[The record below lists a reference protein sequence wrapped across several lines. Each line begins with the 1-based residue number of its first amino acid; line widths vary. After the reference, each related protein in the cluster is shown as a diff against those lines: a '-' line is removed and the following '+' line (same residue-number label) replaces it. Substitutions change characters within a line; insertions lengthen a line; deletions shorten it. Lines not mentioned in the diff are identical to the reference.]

1 MEKDIKERV
10 VLYNVNEEERNLIKN
25 IFLELNIYVNLIKA
39 ENEEKVMASNLVS
52 FIKLPKDKEKRE
64 DLEDIYISAL
74 KGWMLFYIIDNNFY
88 KNIEQIKKQ
97 IKECHDDY
105 IKTKRKDNLNKV
117 RDGIIGFAIG
127 DALGVSAK
135 FKTREE
141 LKKTPITDMIGN
153 GTWSQ
158 NTSMTLATMYSI
170 IKKEK
175 IDTNVNINNSKKY
188 EQLGEMNNENVLL
201 MKMLPIA
208 YYIYFEKLNDCLKEN
223 YCEIIYNYIKDI
235 LPITNANE
243 INILGCYI
251 FVMFAIEIIQGKL
264 KDLSYEYIKN
274 LDYSFFSRES
284 IKKYDRIL
292 KGNIKE
298 ELEENI
304 RTTGYIVDTLEA
316 VFWCFLNSKNYNET
330 VLKSVNLGGDTDT
343 IAAITGG
350 LLGIHYGIESIKDTW
365 RNTLIKYDYIEKLC
379 DQFDNELYKIFDNI
393 LKKL

>member
-1 MEKDIKERV
+1 MENDIKERV
-10 VLYNVNEEERNLIKN
+10 VLYNVNKEKRNLIKK
-25 IFLELNIYVNLIKA
+25 IFLELNIDVNLIDA
-39 ENEEKVMASNLVS
+39 ENEEAVIASNLVS
-52 FIKLPKDKEKRE
+52 FIKLPKDKEKRD
-64 DLEDIYISAL
+64 DLEDIYISSL
-74 KGWMLFYIIDNNFY
+74 KGWMLFYIIDDNFY
-88 KNIEQIKKQ
+88 KNIEQIKMQ

-105 IKTKRKDNLNKV
+105 IKTKRKDNLNNV

-153 GTWSQ
+153 GTWSE
-158 NTSMTLATMYSI
+158 NTSMTLATIYSI

-208 YYIYFEKLNDCLKEN
+208 YYIYFGKLNDYLKEN
-223 YCEIIYNYIKDI
+223 YCEMIYNYIKDI
-235 LPITNANE
+235 LSITNANE

-316 VFWCFLNSKNYNET
+316 VFWCFLNSKDYNET

-350 LLGIHYGIESIKDTW
+350 LLSIHYGIKSINKDW
-365 RNTLIKYDYIEKLC
+365 RNNLIKYDYIEKLC
-379 DQFDNELYKIFDNI
+379 DQFYNELYKIFDNI

>member
-1 MEKDIKERV
+1 MENDIKERA
-10 VLYNVNEEERNLIKN
+10 VLYNVNKEKRNLIKK
-25 IFLELNIYVNLIKA
+25 IFLELNIDVNLIDA
-39 ENEEKVMASNLVS
+39 ENEEAVIASNLVS

-64 DLEDIYISAL
+64 DLEDIYISSL
-74 KGWMLFYIIDNNFY
+74 KGWMLFYIIDDNFY
-88 KNIEQIKKQ
+88 KNIEQIKMQ

-105 IKTKRKDNLNKV
+105 IKTKRKDNLNNV

-153 GTWSQ
+153 GTWSE
-158 NTSMTLATMYSI
+158 NTSMTLATIYSI

-208 YYIYFEKLNDCLKEN
+208 YYIYFGKLNDYLKEN
-223 YCEIIYNYIKDI
+223 YCEMIYNYIKDI
-235 LPITNANE
+235 LSITNANE

-316 VFWCFLNSKNYNET
+316 VFWCFLNSKDYNET

-350 LLGIHYGIESIKDTW
+350 LLSIHYGIKSINKDW
-365 RNTLIKYDYIEKLC
+365 RNNLIKYDYIEKLC
-379 DQFDNELYKIFDNI
+379 DQFYNELYKIFDNI

>member
-1 MEKDIKERV
+1 MENDIKERV
-10 VLYNVNEEERNLIKN
+10 VLYNINEEERNLIKK
-25 IFLELNIYVNLIKA
+25 IFLELNIDVNLIDA
-39 ENEEKVMASNLVS
+39 ENEEEVIASNLVS
-52 FIKLPKDKEKRE
+52 FIKLPKDEETRQV
-64 DLEDIYISAL
+64 LEDIYISSL
-74 KGWMLFYIIDNNFY
+74 KGWMLFYIIDDDFY

-105 IKTKRKDNLNKV
+105 IKTKRKDNLNNV

-127 DALGVSAK
+127 DALGVLAK
-135 FKTREE
+135 FKTSEE

-153 GTWSQ
+153 GKWSE

-175 IDTNVNINNSKKY
+175 IDTNININNSRKY

-208 YYIYFEKLNDCLKEN
+208 YYIYFGKLNDYLKEN

-235 LPITNANE
+235 LSFTNANE

-251 FVMFAIEIIQGKL
+251 FIMFAIEIIQGKL

-274 LDYSFFSRES
+274 LDYSFFSREA

-304 RTTGYIVDTLEA
+304 RTTGYIVDTIEA
-316 VFWCFLNSKNYNET
+316 VFWCFLNSKDYNET
-330 VLKSVNLGGDTDT
+330 VLKAVNLGDNTGT

-350 LLGIHYGIESIKDTW
+350 LLGIHYGIENINEDW
-365 RNTLIKYDYIEKLC
+365 RNTLIKYDYIEKVC
-379 DQFDNELYKIFDNI
+379 NQFYNELYKIFDNI

>member
-10 VLYNVNEEERNLIKN
+10 VLYNVNEEERNFIKN
-25 IFLELNIYVNLIKA
+25 IFLELNIDVNVIDA
-39 ENEEKVMASNLVS
+39 ENEEAVIASNLVS

-64 DLEDIYISAL
+64 NLADIYISAL
-74 KGWMLFYIIDNNFY
+74 KGWMLFYIIDDNFY

-105 IKTKRKDNLNKV
+105 IRAKRKDNLNNVK
-117 RDGIIGFAIG
+117 DGIIGLAIG
-127 DALGVSAK
+127 DALGVSAR
-135 FKTREE
+135 FKTFEE
-141 LKKTPITDMIGN
+141 LKKLPITDMIVN
-153 GTWSQ
+153 GTWPE
-158 NTSMTLATMYSI
+158 NTAITLATIYSI

-188 EQLGEMNNENVLL
+188 EQLGKMNNENVFL

-235 LPITNANE
+235 LSITNSSE
-243 INILGCYI
+243 INILGYYI
-251 FVMFAIEIIQGKL
+251 FVMFTIEIIQGKL

-274 LDYSFFSRES
+274 LDYSFFSREA

-316 VFWCFLNSKNYNET
+316 VFWCFLNSKDYNET
-330 VLKSVNLGGDTDT
+330 VLKAVNLGDNTST
-343 IAAITGG
+343 ISAITGG
-350 LLGIHYGIESIKDTW
+350 LLGIHYGIESINEDW
-365 RNTLIKYDYIEKLC
+365 RNTLIKYDYIEKVC
-379 DQFDNELYKIFDNI
+379 DQFYNELYKILDNI
-393 LKKL
+393 C